1 MKCYKE
7 MFRKIY
13 FDFRKY
19 KTVFF
24 YNFLFLKGYPL
35 NLIITLTKQKS
46 NILINIYKMTRKN

>member
-19 KTVFF
+19 KTIFGKKSFF
-24 YNFLFLKGYPL
+24 NRLFLESDY
-35 NLIITLTKQKS
+35 NIDETEKQYIK
-46 NILINIYKMTRKN
+46 

>member
-19 KTVFF
+19 KTVFLIIF
-24 YNFLFLKGYPL
+24 FFLKGYPL

>member
-19 KTVFF
+19 KTVFE
-24 YNFLFLKGYPL
+24 NFSFPNRLFLESDY
-35 NLIITLTKQKS
+35 NIDETEKQYIK
-46 NILINIYKMTRKN
+46 

>member
-46 NILINIYKMTRKN
+46 NILINIYKVTRKN